1 MSIVNEPLLP
11 RGKQG
16 APKMSSSVDFIADL
30 SIIPHIW
37 QHGQGTSSWTHR
49 ELSWGV
55 VDDHLLGVRRLLL
68 VCHLYHVAHKIAD
81 NEGTCGL

>member
-1 MSIVNEPLLP
+1 MSVVNEPLLP

-16 APKMSSSVDFIADL
+16 APKMSSGVYFIADL
-30 SIIPHIW
+30 SIIYPHVW

-55 VDDHLLGVRRLLL
+55 DDDHLLGVWGLLL
-68 VCHLYHVAHKIAD
+68 VCLPTHK
-81 NEGTCGL
+81 